1 LKVQSKSGGD
11 AFRAIV
17 RFALPAAPT
26 GCTLDSAE
34 LRLYAESP
42 KPGRTIQVQRAAT
55 AWSEMS
61 VNWSNQPAR
70 TGAIASTAS
79 GSDPGWRVW
88 AVTQQVVDMY
98 ATGAAHGFVIFDQ
111 VETQDS
117 EQTYRSRESGSQVPT
132 LVISF
137 RPN

>member
-1 LKVQSKSGGD
+1 
-11 AFRAIV
+11 
-17 RFALPAAPT
+17 
-26 GCTLDSAE
+26 
-34 LRLYAESP
+34 
-42 KPGRTIQVQRAAT
+42 
-55 AWSEMS
+55 
-61 VNWSNQPAR
+61 
-70 TGAIASTAS
+70 
-79 GSDPGWRVW
+79 
-88 AVTQQVVDMY
+88 MY

>member
-1 LKVQSKSGGD
+1 M
-11 AFRAIV
+11 
-17 RFALPAAPT
+17 PASNRHAHAASSRHAH
-26 GCTLDSAE
+26 GLERNVGE
-34 LRLYAESP
+34 L
-42 KPGRTIQVQRAAT
+42 V
-55 AWSEMS
+55 
-61 VNWSNQPAR
+61 QPAGT